1 LRKKEAKLRRMKE
14 TRASEE
20 AMLASMVLSENGAR
34 VLENAVA
41 DAERRAEKKK
51 QAARD
56 ADVARPCVFVEPCDT
71 CLALREVASKGV
83 PNGKK
88 DAAARTKLCS
98 RCQVKARDS
107 ATEAVRARRAAAK
120 AAAED
125 LADAARRGEPPKKDA
140 ATLASEERAR
150 VENRK
155 AMKDPTNFRRGYGHL
170 EKDLRATEKSVAL
183 AKTPEARV
191 AALHR
196 ASQLRAAM
204 ETARREREREL
215 RRERVVAAMG
225 ARKKLLNRVEEDERW
240 LA

>member
-1 LRKKEAKLRRMKE
+1 MHEEPEALER
-14 TRASEE
+14 
-20 AMLASMVLSENGAR
+20 LGPAR
-34 VLENAVA
+34 GHERAVA
-41 DAERRAEKKK
+41 ELL
-51 QAARD
+51 ARL
-56 ADVARPCVFVEPCDT
+56 RT
-71 CLALREVASKGV
+71 REVELERSERARY
-83 PNGKK
+83 
-88 DAAARTKLCS
+88 DAALVKWRTLRTERGVS
-98 RCQVKARDS
+98 LFAELIESERMSDNPEREAITRELAEDQVKARDS
-107 ATEAVRARRAAAK
+107 AIEAVRARRAAAK

-125 LADAARRGEPPKKDA
+125 LADAVRRGEPPKKDA

-155 AMKDPTNFRRGYGHL
+155 AMKDPTNFRRGYDHL

-225 ARKKLLNRVEEDERW
+225 ARKKEGPVEEDERW